1 MHSQRRGAGTQ
12 AAMPAAPV
20 PRNCPPSPRRAE
32 MTGSR
37 PRKAVQSI
45 PVGCVRT
52 PEPCGQRGEPEP
64 LMTLQLK
71 SDKAAAMMA
80 E

>member
-1 MHSQRRGAGTQ
+1 MLAVIVCDGFCES
-12 AAMPAAPV
+12 
-20 PRNCPPSPRRAE
+20 AE
-32 MTGSR
+32 ELLQ
-37 PRKAVQSI
+37 VQSI
-45 PVGCVRT
+45 PFGCVRT